1 MQSIGLPA
9 WAIGLPAWASGDAAW
24 VVLPFVGL
32 LLSIALLPGLAPRFW
47 LRRMGWVAAAWTLA
61 LIPLLGVS
69 QWAQDAVHALINS
82 YLPFVAVLGGLY
94 VASGG
99 ILLRGG
105 PGGRP
110 WGNTFMLGLGAVLAL
125 VMGTAGAA
133 LVILQPLLRA
143 NAHRRRRFHLVLFL
157 ILLVGNTAGALT
169 PIGNPPLLVGLL
181 RGVPFLWPA
190 RNLIATWL
198 LAVGLL
204 LAAFFA
210 IDWFLARREPPA
222 PPIRRFALRG
232 WGNVALVLIMAAS
245 VTISASPV
253 LFAVVAGALSLWITP
268 RSVRRANDFSWHP
281 MLEVAMLFAGIFI
294 TLEPV
299 SALLR
304 LGLAGPFAPGLRLA
318 LNGQGEM
325 RPVIAFWLAGGL
337 SAFLDNAP
345 SYLVFFDLAGIRP
358 DAMTVAQAV
367 ALRAIS
373 AGAVMFGGLTYIGN
387 ASNLV
392 VRTVASR
399 RGVRMPGF
407 VPFMLWAAAVMLP
420 VLAVVSA
427 VFFRG

>member
-1 MQSIGLPA
+1 MQS
-9 WAIGLPAWASGDAAW
+9 SGHAAW
-24 VVLPFVGL
+24 IVLPFAGL
-32 LLSIALLPGLAPRFW
+32 LLSIALIPGLAPRFW
-47 LRRMGWVAAAWTLA
+47 LRRMGWVAAGWSLVPVPILGFPAWA
-61 LIPLLGVS
+61 HG
-69 QWAQDAVHALINS
+69 AAHALIGS

-94 VASGG
+94 VAAGG

-110 WGNTFMLGLGAVLAL
+110 WGNTLMLALGVVLAL

-133 LVILQPLLRA
+133 LVIVQPLLRA
-143 NAHRRRRFHLVLFL
+143 NTHRRRRFHLVLFL
-157 ILLVGNTAGALT
+157 ILLVGNTAGVLT
-169 PIGNPPLLVGLL
+169 PIGNPPLLMGLL

-190 RNLIATWL
+190 RNLIGIWL

-210 IDWFLARREPPA
+210 TDWWLAQTEPPA
-222 PPIRRFALRG
+222 PPAQRFSVRG
-232 WGNVALVLIMAAS
+232 WGNVLLVLIMAVS
-245 VTISASPV
+245 VTIPASPV
-253 LFAVVAGALSLWITP
+253 PIAVAAGALSLWITP
-268 RSVRRANDFSWHP
+268 RAVRRANDFSWHP
-281 MLEVAMLFAGIFI
+281 MTEVAVLFMGIFI

-299 SALLR
+299 SELLR
-304 LGLAGPFAPGLRLA
+304 QGMHGPFAGGLRLTQDA
-318 LNGQGEM
+318 AGEV
-325 RPVIAFWLAGGL
+325 RPVLCFWLAGVL

-345 SYLVFFDLAGIRP
+345 AYLVFFDLAGIRP
-358 DAMTVAQAV
+358 EAMTSGQAA

-392 VRTVASR
+392 LRTVASH

-407 VPFMLWAAAVMLP
+407 VPFMAWAAVVMLP
-420 VLAVVSA
+420 VLGVVSG

>member
-1 MQSIGLPA
+1 MQS
-9 WAIGLPAWASGDAAW
+9 SGHAAW

-32 LLSIALLPGLAPRFW
+32 LLSMALIPGLAPRFW
-47 LRRMGWVAAAWTLA
+47 LRRMGWIAAAWTLA

-69 QWAQDAVHALINS
+69 LWAQDAAHALLS
-82 YLPFVAVLGGLY
+82 AYLPFVAVLGGLY
-94 VASGG
+94 VAAGG

-110 WGNTFMLGLGAVLAL
+110 WGNTVLLGLGAVLAL
-125 VMGTAGAA
+125 GMGTAGAA

-190 RNLIATWL
+190 RNLIAIWL

-204 LAAFFA
+204 LAVFFG
-210 IDWFLARREPPA
+210 IDLLLARSEPPA
-222 PPIRRFALRG
+222 PPFRKFSVRG
-232 WGNVALVLIMAAS
+232 WGNVVLILIMAAS

-253 LFAVVAGALSLWITP
+253 LFAVVAGACSLWITP
-268 RSVRRANDFSWHP
+268 PAIRRANDFSWHP
-281 MLEVAMLFAGIFI
+281 MIEVAVLFAGIFV
-294 TLEPV
+294 TLQPV
-299 SALLR
+299 SEVLR
-304 LGLAGPFAPGLRLA
+304 QGLAGPFAPGLRLT
-318 LNGQGEM
+318 LNAAGEM
-325 RPVIAFWLAGGL
+325 RPVVAFWLAGVL
-337 SAFLDNAP
+337 SAFLDNSP

-358 DAMTVAQAV
+358 EAMTVAQAA

-373 AGAVMFGGLTYIGN
+373 CGAVMFGGLTYIGN

-392 VRTVASR
+392 IRAVASR

-407 VPFMLWAAAVMLP
+407 VRFMLWASAVMLP
-420 VLAVVSA
+420 VLAVVSL
-427 VFFRG
+427 VFFRS

>member
-1 MQSIGLPA
+1 MQS
-9 WAIGLPAWASGDAAW
+9 SGHAAW
-24 VVLPFVGL
+24 VVLPFAGL

-47 LRRMGWVAAAWTLA
+47 QRRMGWIAAAWILA
-61 LIPLLGVS
+61 LIPSLGVS
-69 QWAQDAVHALINS
+69 MWARDAAHALLES

-94 VASGG
+94 VAAGG

-110 WGNTFMLGLGAVLAL
+110 WGNTVMLGLGAVLAL

-143 NAHRRRRFHLVLFL
+143 NAHRRQRFHLVLFL
-157 ILLVGNTAGALT
+157 ILLVGNTAGVLT
-169 PIGNPPLLVGLL
+169 PIGNPPLLAGLL

-190 RNLIATWL
+190 RNLIAVWL
-198 LAVGLL
+198 LAAGLL
-204 LAAFFA
+204 LAVFFA
-210 IDWFLARREPPA
+210 VDWYLARSEPPA
-222 PPIRRFALRG
+222 PPVQRFSLRG
-232 WGNVALVLIMAAS
+232 WGNVVLVLVMAAS
-245 VTISASPV
+245 VTIPASPV
-253 LFAVVAGALSLWITP
+253 VFAVVAGALSLWTTP
-268 RSVRRANDFSWHP
+268 RAVRRANDFSWHP
-281 MLEVAMLFAGIFI
+281 MIEVAVLFAGIFI

-299 SALLR
+299 SELLR
-304 LGLAGPFAPGLRLA
+304 LGLAGPFASGLRLTLDQA
-318 LNGQGEM
+318 GDM
-325 RPVIAFWLAGGL
+325 RPMIAFWLAGLL

-345 SYLVFFDLAGIRP
+345 AYLVFFDLAGIRP
-358 DAMTVAQAV
+358 ETMTPAQAA

-392 VRTVASR
+392 VRTVASH
-399 RGVRMPGF
+399 RGVRMPAF
-407 VPFMLWAAAVMLP
+407 MPFMLFASVVMLP

>member
-1 MQSIGLPA
+1 MQS
-9 WAIGLPAWASGDAAW
+9 SGRAVWD
-24 VVLPFVGL
+24 VLPFAGL
-32 LLSIALLPGLAPRFW
+32 LLSIALIPGLAPRFW
-47 LRRMGWVAAAWTLA
+47 LRRMGWVAAGWSLA
-61 LIPLLGVS
+61 LVPVLGLSV
-69 QWAQDAVHALINS
+69 WVHDAAHALIGS

-94 VASGG
+94 VAAGG

-110 WGNTFMLGLGAVLAL
+110 WGNTVMLALGVVLAL

-133 LVILQPLLRA
+133 LVIIQPLLQA

-190 RNLIATWL
+190 RNLIGVWL

-210 IDWFLARREPPA
+210 IDCWLARTEPPA
-222 PPIRRFALRG
+222 PPMQRFSLRG
-232 WGNVALVLIMAAS
+232 WGNVVLVLVMAVS
-245 VTISASPV
+245 VTVRASPV
-253 LFAVVAGALSLWITP
+253 LFAVAAGVFSLWITP
-268 RSVRRANDFSWHP
+268 RAVRRANDFSWHP
-281 MLEVAMLFAGIFI
+281 MTEVAVLFVGIFI

-299 SALLR
+299 SELLR
-304 LGLAGPFAPGLRLA
+304 QGMNGPFAQGLRLTV
-318 LNGQGEM
+318 NGAGEV
-325 RPVIAFWLAGGL
+325 RPVVCFWLAGVL

-358 DAMTVAQAV
+358 EAMTAAQAA

-392 VRTVASR
+392 LRTVASH

-420 VLAVVSA
+420 VLAAVSGA
-427 VFFRG
+427 FFRD

>member
-1 MQSIGLPA
+1 MQS
-9 WAIGLPAWASGDAAW
+9 SGHAAW

-32 LLSIALLPGLAPRFW
+32 LLSIALIPGLAPRFW
-47 LRRMGWVAAAWTLA
+47 LRRMGWVAAAWTLT
-61 LIPLLGVS
+61 LIPLLGLS
-69 QWAQDAVHALINS
+69 RWAQDAAHALLS
-82 YLPFVAVLGGLY
+82 AYLPFVAVLGGLY
-94 VASGG
+94 IAAGG

-110 WGNTFMLGLGAVLAL
+110 WGNTVMLGLGAVLAL
-125 VMGTAGAA
+125 GMGTAGAA

-143 NAHRRRRFHLVLFL
+143 NAHRQQRFHLVLFL

-190 RNLIATWL
+190 RNLIAIWL
-198 LAVGLL
+198 LALGLL

-210 IDWFLARREPPA
+210 IDCWLARSERPA
-222 PPIRRFALRG
+222 PAMQRFSLRG

-245 VTISASPV
+245 VTIPASPV
-253 LFAVVAGALSLWITP
+253 LFAVLAGAFSLWITP
-268 RSVRRANDFSWHP
+268 PAIRRANDFSWHP
-281 MLEVAMLFAGIFI
+281 MIEVAVLFAGIFV

-299 SALLR
+299 SELLR
-304 LGLAGPFAPGLRLA
+304 QGMAGPFAPGLQLT
-318 LNGQGEM
+318 LNAAGEM
-325 RPVIAFWLAGGL
+325 RPDMAFWLAGVL

-358 DAMTVAQAV
+358 EAMTTAQEGV
-367 ALRAIS
+367 LRAIS
-373 AGAVMFGGLTYIGN
+373 TGAVMFGGLTYIGN

-392 VRTVASR
+392 VRAVASR

-407 VPFMLWAAAVMLP
+407 LPFMLWASVVMLP
-420 VLAVVSA
+420 VLGAVSV

>member
-1 MQSIGLPA
+1 MQS
-9 WAIGLPAWASGDAAW
+9 SGHAAW

-32 LLSIALLPGLAPRFW
+32 LLSIALIPGLAPRFW
-47 LRRMGWVAAAWTLA
+47 LNRMGWVAAAWTLSG
-61 LIPLLGVS
+61 IPILGLS
-69 QWAQDAVHALINS
+69 AWARDAAHALLEA

-94 VASGG
+94 VTAGG

-110 WGNTFMLGLGAVLAL
+110 WGNTVMLGLGAVLAL
-125 VMGTAGAA
+125 VLGTAGAA

-143 NAHRRRRFHLVLFL
+143 NAHRRQRFHLVLFL

-169 PIGNPPLLVGLL
+169 PIGNPPLLAGLL

-190 RNLIATWL
+190 RNLIAIWL

-210 IDWFLARREPPA
+210 IDWYLARAEPPS
-222 PPIRRFALRG
+222 PPMRRFSLRG
-232 WGNVALVLIMAAS
+232 WSNVVLVLIMAAS
-245 VTISASPV
+245 VTIPASPV
-253 LFAVVAGALSLWITP
+253 LFAVVAGAFSWWITP
-268 RSVRRANDFSWHP
+268 PAIRRANDFSWHP
-281 MLEVAMLFAGIFI
+281 MVEVAVLFAGIFI

-299 SALLR
+299 SELLR
-304 LGLAGPFAPGLRLA
+304 QGLAGPFAPGLRLT
-318 LNGQGEM
+318 LNAAGEM
-325 RPVIAFWLAGGL
+325 RPVIAFWLAGVL

-358 DAMTVAQAV
+358 EAMTMAQAA

-373 AGAVMFGGLTYIGN
+373 TGAVMFGGLTYIGN

-392 VRTVASR
+392 VRAVASR

-407 VPFMLWAAAVMLP
+407 LPFMLWASVVMLP
-420 VLAVVSA
+420 VLVAVSG
-427 VFFRG
+427 VFFRS

>member
-1 MQSIGLPA
+1 MQSSA
-9 WAIGLPAWASGDAAW
+9 HAVW
-24 VVLPFVGL
+24 VVLPFAGL
-32 LLSIALLPGLAPRFW
+32 LLSIALIPGLAPRFW
-47 LRRMGWVAAAWTLA
+47 LRRMGWVAAGWTLVHVP
-61 LIPLLGVS
+61 ILGVTA
-69 QWAQDAVHALINS
+69 WAHGAMHALIES

-94 VASGG
+94 VAAGG

-110 WGNTFMLGLGAVLAL
+110 WGNTVTLALGVLLAL

-133 LVILQPLLRA
+133 LVIVQPLLRA

-157 ILLVGNTAGALT
+157 ILLVGNTAGVLT

-190 RNLIATWL
+190 RNLIAIWL
-198 LAVGLL
+198 LAIGLL
-204 LAAFFA
+204 LAVFFVT
-210 IDWFLARREPPA
+210 DWWLARTEPPA
-222 PPIRRFALRG
+222 PPMRRFSVRG
-232 WGNVALVLIMAAS
+232 WGNVVLVLFMAVS
-245 VTISASPV
+245 VTIATSPV
-253 LFAVVAGALSLWITP
+253 LFAVAASALSLWITP
-268 RSVRRANDFSWHP
+268 RAVRRANDFSWHP
-281 MLEVAMLFAGIFI
+281 MTEVAILFAGIFM

-299 SALLR
+299 SELLR
-304 LGLAGPFAPGLRLA
+304 LGMAGPFAPALRLTLDA
-318 LNGQGEM
+318 SGEI
-325 RPVIAFWLAGGL
+325 RPVICFWLAGVL

-358 DAMTVAQAV
+358 EAMTVGQAA

-392 VRTVASR
+392 LRTVASH

-407 VPFMLWAAAVMLP
+407 MSFMMWAALVMLP
-420 VLAVVSA
+420 VLAAVSA
-427 VFFRG
+427 VFFRS

>member
-1 MQSIGLPA
+1 MQMS
-9 WAIGLPAWASGDAAW
+9 DHTAW
-24 VVLPFVGL
+24 VGLPFVGL
-32 LLSIALLPGLAPRFW
+32 LLSIALIPGLAPRFW
-47 LRRMGWVAAAWTLA
+47 LRRMGYVAAAWTLA
-61 LIPLLGVS
+61 LIPILGVS
-69 QWAQDAVHALINS
+69 AWLRDAAHALIEA

-94 VASGG
+94 VAAGG

-110 WGNTFMLGLGAVLAL
+110 WANTVMLGLGAVLAL

-143 NAHRRRRFHLVLFL
+143 NAHRQQRFHLVLFL
-157 ILLVGNTAGALT
+157 ILLVGNVAGTLT

-190 RNLIATWL
+190 RNLIGVWL

-210 IDWFLARREPPA
+210 IDWWLARTEPPA
-222 PPIRRFALRG
+222 PRLRKFSLRG
-232 WGNVALVLIMAAS
+232 WGNVVLVLIMAAS

-253 LFAVVAGALSLWITP
+253 LFAVVTGAFSLWITP
-268 RSVRRANDFSWHP
+268 RSIRRANDFSWHP
-281 MLEVAMLFAGIFI
+281 MIEVAILFAGIFI

-304 LGLAGPFAPGLRLA
+304 LGVAGPFAPGLRLT
-318 LNGQGEM
+318 LNAAGEM
-325 RPVIAFWLAGGL
+325 RPVIAFWLSGLL

-345 SYLVFFDLAGIRP
+345 SYLVFFDLARIAPG
-358 DAMTVAQAV
+358 AMTAAQSAS
-367 ALRAIS
+367 LQAIS

-420 VLAVVSA
+420 VLALVSA
-427 VFFRG
+427 AFFRS

>member
-1 MQSIGLPA
+1 MQSSPHLAGA
-9 WAIGLPAWASGDAAW
+9 HAAW
-24 VVLPFVGL
+24 VVLPFAGL
-32 LLSIALLPGLAPRFW
+32 LLSIALIPGIAPRFW
-47 LRRMGWVAAAWTLA
+47 TRRMGWVAAAWSVV
-61 LIPLLGVS
+61 LIPLLGLS
-69 QWAQDAVHALINS
+69 AWMHDAAHAVLES
-82 YLPFVAVLGGLY
+82 YLPFIAVLGGLY
-94 VASGG
+94 VGTGG

-110 WGNTFMLGLGAVLAL
+110 WGNTVMLGLGVLLAL

-133 LVILQPLLRA
+133 LVIIQPLLRA

-157 ILLVGNTAGALT
+157 ILLVGNAAGVLT

-190 RNLIATWL
+190 QNLIWVWL
-198 LAVGLL
+198 LAAGLL

-210 IDWFLARREPPA
+210 VDWWLARTEPP
-222 PPIRRFALRG
+222 PPRPRPFSVRG
-232 WGNVALVLIMAAS
+232 WGNVLLVLIMAAS
-245 VTISASPV
+245 VTIPASPV
-253 LFAVVAGALSLWITP
+253 LIAVAAGGISLWITP
-268 RSVRRANDFSWHP
+268 RAIRRANDFSWHP
-281 MLEVAMLFAGIFI
+281 MVEVAVLFAGIFI

-299 SALLR
+299 SELLR
-304 LGLAGPFAPGLRLA
+304 LGLNGPFAQGLRLTQDA
-318 LNGQGEM
+318 AGEV
-325 RPVIAFWLAGGL
+325 RPVLCFWLAGML

-358 DAMTVAQAV
+358 EAMTAAQAA

-392 VRTVASR
+392 LRTVASH

-407 VPFMLWAAAVMLP
+407 VPFMLWAAVVMLP
-420 VLAVVSA
+420 VLGVVSG
-427 VFFRG
+427 VFFRD